1 MTPGRGTYELVGR
14 GSDLAIRVAGPDAA
28 ACLAA
33 AVEGFAASLTD
44 VEPTVSRR
52 RTPLELEGQTP
63 EDLLVGLVDEAILR
77 LDTDGDLAVGLV
89 DAVLT
94 GEGLKGVLEVVD
106 LDSVRVHGVA
116 PKAATW
122 HDVRLQQVG
131 DAWQGQLMLDL

>member
-1 MTPGRGTYELVGR
+1 MNPERGTYELEGR

-44 VEPTVSRR
+44 VDPMLGRR
-52 RTPLELEGQTP
+52 RMPLQLEGQTP
-63 EDLLVGLVDEAILR
+63 EDLLVGLLDEAILR

-89 DAVLT
+89 DAELT
-94 GEGLKGVLEVVD
+94 GEGLQGVLEVVD
-106 LDSVRVHGVA
+106 LESVQVRGVA

-122 HDVRLQQVG
+122 HDVLLQQVG
-131 DAWQGQLMLDL
+131 DAWEGQLVLDL